1 MAYQVSIFLENR
13 PGHFR
18 RVTTVL
24 KREGINIR
32 TMTLSTTSLGWGVLN
47 LIVDNPVK
55 AHDALS
61 KQNFSVK
68 LRKVVVLK
76 MDDTPGGL
84 DGLLEKLENTGIN
97 IENAYGRIV
106 KEKEKAYLA
115 IDVENIDEAESKLRE
130 AGLEFLDDEVVY
142 GNNLN

>member
-1 MAYQVSIFLENR
+1 MAYQVSVFLENK

-24 KREGINIR
+24 KHEGINIR

-47 LIVDNPVK
+47 LIVDHPEK
-55 AHDALS
+55 AFEALS
-61 KQNFSVK
+61 QQNFPVK

-84 DGLLEKLENTGIN
+84 DALLEKLENAGIN

-106 KEKEKAYLA
+106 TEKEKAYLA
-115 IDVENIDEAESKLRE
+115 IDVENIEEAEMKLHN
-130 AGLEFLDDEVVY
+130 AGLQFLADEVVY
-142 GNNLN
+142 GINLK